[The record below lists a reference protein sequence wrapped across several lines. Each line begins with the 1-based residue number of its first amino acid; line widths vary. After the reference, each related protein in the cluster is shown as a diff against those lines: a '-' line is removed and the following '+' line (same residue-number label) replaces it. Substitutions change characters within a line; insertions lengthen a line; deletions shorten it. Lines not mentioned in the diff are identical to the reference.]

1 MWNKTILQ
9 FICGAKHNL
18 FVCARCREVANEG
31 VGNRR
36 VKRVI
41 WGFGPCDV
49 EIMMRDFEN

>member
-49 EIMMRDFEN
+49 EIMMHDFEN